1 MKHEIINETRMR
13 EMERNLGC
21 VFCKDGECA
30 EMSLDVGGYTEKT
43 APIPGITF
51 GRFDGDVETIR
62 AIVRQVEPDWAKY
75 FSEDSFIFCAYA
87 NGEPISF
94 CLVDELAD
102 GCMLARPGIKVGSI
116 GCVGTV
122 PQYRRR
128 GIGLDMTAQS
138 VRILKDRGCD
148 RVQLLYLVFDKWY
161 GKLGFKIT
169 STQWMGSKKLG

>member
-1 MKHEIINETRMR
+1 MKHEIINEMRMR

-116 GCVGTV
+116 GCVGTL
-122 PQYRRR
+122 PAHRGH
-128 GIGLDMTAQS
+128 GIGLRMVDLATLLLRDAA
-138 VRILKDRGCD
+138 CD
-148 RVQLLYLVFDKWY
+148 KIYISYTHIDHWY
-161 GKLGFKIT
+161 AKLGYEVFARFSFQK
-169 STQWMGSKKLG
+169 